1 MGNSCFANSSD
12 CITKH
17 FEICLDDKQSNIKVN
32 SIKIEKENV
41 SKIDKLKN
49 YFKQNEREI
58 SEYFIQKNIKFSPKK
73 KRNSEFANL
82 LLIDNTKYEA
92 MLKNLLSQK
101 NKKIKG
107 PKRRETIRNKDQIN
121 SLINEVLTE
130 NKNKNNNKYKRVNS
144 KRHNSIIIKNKDIK
158 KRRRHS
164 TLLKREREEF
174 IKTKN
179 SKNSL
184 NKIIKSKMIKANTLN
199 EILTDGNR
207 STVFNKKETYKV

>member
-1 MGNSCFANSSD
+1 MGNSCFANTSD

-58 SEYFIQKNIKFSPKK
+58 SEYFNQKNIKFSPKK
-73 KRNSEFANL
+73 KRNSVFANL

-144 KRHNSIIIKNKDIK
+144 KRHNSIIIKNKEIK

-164 TLLKREREEF
+164 TSFKKEEF

>member
-1 MGNSCFANSSD
+1 MGNSCFANTSD

-58 SEYFIQKNIKFSPKK
+58 SEYFNQKNIKFSPKK

-164 TLLKREREEF
+164 TLLKREEF

-199 EILTDGNR
+199 EILTDGR
-207 STVFNKKETYKV
+207 STIFNKKETNKA